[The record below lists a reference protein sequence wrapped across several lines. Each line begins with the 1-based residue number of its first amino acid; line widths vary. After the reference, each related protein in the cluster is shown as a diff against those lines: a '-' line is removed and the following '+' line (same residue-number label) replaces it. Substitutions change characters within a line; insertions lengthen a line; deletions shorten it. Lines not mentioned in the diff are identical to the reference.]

1 MTRSIQRSRLP
12 SVQSPTAPSPPLA
25 TSSRT
30 IAATSA
36 PGGAADQRVERDLA
50 LEQAG
55 DLEVGGADAVH
66 HLDRAA
72 VGVERAARR
81 QHDRGGGGE
90 RDQQDD
96 QRGDDGQRGQRAE
109 HRREPRL
116 VGDELRRG
124 HRALDRGGDRGG
136 IGAGGELDVDQRGQ
150 RQVGAFARG
159 DRAEPLLERG
169 AKLGLGHRR
178 RRWSRRAPTRAAA
191 TARASLA
198 RPSAIW
204 IE

>member
-1 MTRSIQRSRLP
+1 MTRSPQRSRLP

-30 IAATSA
+30 TAATSA
-36 PGGAADQRVERDLA
+36 PAVPPISASMRDLA
-50 LEQAG
+50 LEQPR
-55 DLEVGGADAVH
+55 DLQVGRADAVH

-72 VGVERAARR
+72 MRVERAARR

-96 QRGDDGQRGQRAE
+96 QRGDDGQRGQRPE

-124 HRALDRGGDRGG
+124 DRALDRGGDRGG
-136 IGAGGELDVDQRGQ
+136 IGARGELDVDQRGK
-150 RQVGAFARG
+150 RKVGAFAGG
-159 DRAEPLLERG
+159 DRAQAIVRAWREARLR
-169 AKLGLGHRR
+169 ARR
-178 RRWSRRAPTRAAA
+178 RRG
-191 TARASLA
+191 
-198 RPSAIW
+198 
-204 IE
+204 